1 MTGLTVV
8 LVAVGGGLG
17 AALRYAAG
25 RALDRGWH
33 LGTLLVNVV
42 GSALLGALVGADA
55 PTAVLTVVGVGV
67 CGGLTTYSA
76 FAVQTV
82 SHARS
87 RRPRRAA
94 AYALVTV
101 GGCLLAATAGWAV
114 AGTLL
119 GTS

>member
-1 MTGLTVV
+1 MTAL
-8 LVAVGGGLG
+8 LVALGGGLG
-17 AALRYAAG
+17 AAVRWLAG

-33 LGTLLVNVV
+33 LGTLLVNLA

-55 PTAVLTVVGVGV
+55 PAAVLTVVGVGF
-67 CGGLTTYSA
+67 CGGLTTYSS

-82 SHARS
+82 THARS

-101 GGCLLAATAGWAV
+101 VGCLLVATAGWAV
-114 AGTLL
+114 AAALV

>member
-1 MTGLTVV
+1 MTAV
-8 LVAVGGGLG
+8 LVALAGALG
-17 AALRYAAG
+17 SAVRWLTG

-33 LGTLLVNVV
+33 LGTLLVNLA

-55 PTAVLTVVGVGV
+55 PAAVLTVVGVGF

-82 SHARS
+82 TDARS
-87 RRPRRAA
+87 RRPRRGA

-114 AGTLL
+114 AGALL